1 MHYILPH
8 LDSAVCFATLYYTLL
23 SSWALH
29 LIQNLSSHCF
39 LSKNNISPYI
49 LSCLCPSVSV
59 TYCFGFVPYPTMP
72 FYFNGFC
79 SISVPSSS
87 LYLAVVFLAHLH
99 LLRCFQPYFS
109 LLHSISLNTLNL
121 KTSFLASATT
131 CANSFLL
138 RLS

>member
-1 MHYILPH
+1 MHYILPRFRH
-8 LDSAVCFATLYYTLL
+8 LFCNSEDTLL
-23 SSWALH
+23 SSWALQ
-29 LIQNLSSHCF
+29 LIQNLSSHSF
-39 LSKNNISPYI
+39 PSTNISPYI

-87 LYLAVVFLAHLH
+87 LYLAAVFLVHLH

-138 RLS
+138 WLS